1 MLNLKITIIVF
12 CLGNERLILYIGYFS
27 ILVCIIPFIENVY
40 ALMHGVGKDADLA
53 SYLSDLHDERQTG
66 EPSLIFQYS
75 QIGMFF

>member
-1 MLNLKITIIVF
+1 M
-12 CLGNERLILYIGYFS
+12 
-27 ILVCIIPFIENVY
+27 VCIIPFIENVY

-75 QIGMFF
+75 QIGMFFLNLFQFYMKYPFIVVL